1 MMDEER
7 IEEELL
13 ATDSGGAEA
22 QETEEER
29 YQRLEAELRSELEA
43 EADRRVTEALKKL
56 DRKHKR
62 ELKEAQEAELEDKR
76 KAAEIRAA
84 QLAEKEYQIRLRG
97 NRLDLIDII
106 SELEIPGK
114 MRELIPCDDL
124 LEIEDD
130 KARYRAL
137 RDRVIDIWAE
147 FRKQVRK
154 AADIERA
161 KYRV

>member
-1 MMDEER
+1 MDEER
-7 IEEELL
+7 IDEERL
-13 ATDSGGAEA
+13 AADPGAAEA

-29 YQRLEAELRSELEA
+29 YQRLEAELRAELEA
-43 EADRRVTEALKKL
+43 ETDRRVTEALKKVE
-56 DRKHKR
+56 RKHKR
-62 ELKEAQEAELEDKR
+62 ELKAAQEVELEDRR

-84 QLAEKEYQIRLRG
+84 QFAEQEHLLRLRS

-130 KARYRAL
+130 RARYRAL

>member
-1 MMDEER
+1 MDEER

>member
-1 MMDEER
+1 MDEER
-7 IEEELL
+7 IDEELL
-13 ATDSGGAEA
+13 AADPGAAEA
-22 QETEEER
+22 QETEEQR
-29 YQRLEAELRSELEA
+29 YQRLEAELRAELEA
-43 EADRRVTEALKKL
+43 ETDRRVTEALKKVE
-56 DRKHKR
+56 RKHKR
-62 ELKEAQEAELEDKR
+62 ELKAAQEAELEDRR

-84 QLAEKEYQIRLRG
+84 QFAEQEHLLRLRS

-130 KARYRAL
+130 RARYRAL

-154 AADIERA
+154 AADFERT
-161 KYRV
+161 KYTV

>member
-1 MMDEER
+1 MDEER

-13 ATDSGGAEA
+13 AEDPGGAEA
-22 QETEEER
+22 QETEEQR

-62 ELKEAQEAELEDKR
+62 ELKETQEAELEDKR

-147 FRKQVRK
+147 FRKQDRK
-154 AADIERA
+154 AADSERA
-161 KYRV
+161 KYT

>member
-1 MMDEER
+1 
-7 IEEELL
+7 
-13 ATDSGGAEA
+13 
-22 QETEEER
+22 
-29 YQRLEAELRSELEA
+29 
-43 EADRRVTEALKKL
+43 
-56 DRKHKR
+56 
-62 ELKEAQEAELEDKR
+62 
-76 KAAEIRAA
+76 
-84 QLAEKEYQIRLRG
+84 
-97 NRLDLIDII
+97 
-106 SELEIPGK
+106 